1 MVNAIQIKK
10 EIIMNK
16 LIKYLVWLVFI
27 VPAAYLAFI
36 WNDLP
41 EKVPMHYN
49 LKGEI
54 DRFGSKS
61 ELLILVAVITIIN
74 IGVYF
79 LLSNINRIDPKKK
92 YREENLPRMRSLAFA
107 ISIFLSAIICFVL
120 YSSLHSGMKFNPKF
134 IVIGI
139 GLLFTIIGNY
149 FYTIKP
155 NYFAGLRT
163 PWALENEE
171 NWRLTHQL
179 GGKIWFAGGLIL
191 VIVGFVLNNA
201 ALFIV
206 LMVLILIM
214 VAIPIIY
221 SYRLYAKQ
229 KNGLSNNKT
238 IH

>member
-1 MVNAIQIKK
+1 MADAIQIKK

-16 LIKYLVWLVFI
+16 LIKYLVWLIFI

-36 WNDLP
+36 WNELP

-54 DRFGSKS
+54 DRYGNKS
-61 ELLILVAVITIIN
+61 ELFIMIAVLFVIN

-107 ISIFLSAIICFVL
+107 ISIFFSAIACFIL
-120 YSSLHSGMKFNPKF
+120 YSCVHAGIKFNPKF
-134 IVIGI
+134 IVVGI
-139 GLLFTIIGNY
+139 GLLFTVIGNY

-171 NWRLTHQL
+171 NWRLTHKL
-179 GGKIWFAGGLIL
+179 GGKLWFAGG
-191 VIVGFVLNNA
+191 IVLAITGLFLNNT

-206 LMVLILIM
+206 LMATILIM
-214 VAIPIIY
+214 VAIPIVY
-221 SYRLYAKQ
+221 SYRLYVKQ
-229 KNGLSNNKT
+229 KK
-238 IH
+238 

>member
-1 MVNAIQIKK
+1 
-10 EIIMNK
+10 MNK
-16 LIKYLVWLVFI
+16 LIKYLVWLAFI

-54 DRFGSKS
+54 DRYGSKS
-61 ELLILVAVITIIN
+61 EMILLVAIITAIN

-79 LLSNINRIDPKKK
+79 LLVNINKIDPKKK
-92 YREENLPRMRSLAFA
+92 YREENLSRLRSLAFA
-107 ISIFLSAIICFVL
+107 ISIFISVIACFLL
-120 YSSLHSGMKFNPKF
+120 YSFLHTGIKFNPKF
-134 IVIGI
+134 IVVVV

-149 FYTIKP
+149 FYSIKP

-179 GGKIWFAGGLIL
+179 GGKLWFAGGLIL
-191 VIVGFVLNNA
+191 VITGLFLNNT

-206 LMVLILIM
+206 LMIVIFIM
-214 VAIPIIY
+214 VAIPVIY
-221 SYRLYAKQ
+221 SYRLYVKQ
-229 KNGLSNNKT
+229 KNGLSNK
-238 IH
+238 

>member
-16 LIKYLVWLVFI
+16 LIKYLIWLVFI
-27 VPAAYLAFI
+27 LPAVYLFFI

-54 DRFGSKS
+54 DRYGSKS
-61 ELLILVAVITIIN
+61 ELLLMVAIITVIN
-74 IGVYF
+74 MGVYF
-79 LLSNINRIDPKKK
+79 LLININKIDPKKK
-92 YREENLPRMRSLAFA
+92 YSAENLPRMRSLAFA
-107 ISIFLSAIICFVL
+107 ITIFISAIICFIL
-120 YSSLHSGMKFNPKF
+120 YSTLHAGIKFNPKF
-134 IVIGI
+134 IVVGV
-139 GLLFTIIGNY
+139 GLLFAIIGNY

-171 NWRLTHQL
+171 NWRLTHKL
-179 GGKIWFAGGLIL
+179 GGKLWFAGGL
-191 VIVGFVLNNA
+191 VIAAIGLFLNNA

-206 LMVLILIM
+206 LMAVILIM

-221 SYRLYAKQ
+221 SYRVYVKR
-229 KNGLSNNKT
+229 KNDLSNKT
-238 IH
+238 VH